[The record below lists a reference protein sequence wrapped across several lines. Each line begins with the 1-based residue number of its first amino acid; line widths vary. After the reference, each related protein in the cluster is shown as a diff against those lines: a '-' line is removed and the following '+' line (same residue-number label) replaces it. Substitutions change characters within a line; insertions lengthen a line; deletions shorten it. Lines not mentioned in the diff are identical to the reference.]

1 MAEDVRTIADEDLAD
16 RRVFEEEGSPEEG
29 GDNADRLRL
38 REEPVDELSNLR
50 KPPLHGLRIMA
61 HI

>member
-1 MAEDVRTIADEDLAD
+1 MAEDVRTIADDDLAD

-38 REEPVDELSNLR
+38 REELARSIAGTLETRPNETPAES
-50 KPPLHGLRIMA
+50 
-61 HI
+61 